1 MAEEQIATGTVDAH
15 AIVNPPSRRASAP
28 PALDI
33 EHQRDVLARLKRIEG
48 QLRGIRKMIE
58 EPRLCIAILQQLAAA
73 EAAIGRVSHVILKF
87 HVEKCVPHSIA
98 QGTDE
103 HTESL
108 AELVDIVDRF
118 SR

>member
-1 MAEEQIATGTVDAH
+1 MADNHADLATEV
-15 AIVNPPSRRASAP
+15 PPEMVMP
-28 PALDI
+28 LDSTS
-33 EHQRDVLARLKRIEG
+33 EPSLDFDHQRDVLARLKRVEG

-73 EAAIGRVSHVILKF
+73 EAAIARVSHVILKF
-87 HVEKCVPHSIA
+87 HVEKCVPHSAA
-98 QGTDE
+98 QGSDE
-103 HTESL
+103 HAERL

>member
-1 MAEEQIATGTVDAH
+1 MPNNQTDLALVAPH
-15 AIVNPPSRRASAP
+15 AMPMLAP
-28 PALDI
+28 KTNEPALDSD
-33 EHQRDVLARLKRIEG
+33 HQRDLLARLKRIEG

-73 EAAIGRVSHVILKF
+73 EAAIGKVSHSVLKF
-87 HVEKCVPHSIA
+87 HVEKCVPHSA
-98 QGTDE
+98 ARGSDE
-103 HTESL
+103 HAERL

>member
-1 MAEEQIATGTVDAH
+1 MAEDIDTVTLDTDP
-15 AIVNPPSRRASAP
+15 IVTPSRNGSA
-28 PALDI
+28 PALDA

-73 EAAIGRVSHVILKF
+73 EAAIARVSHVILKF
-87 HVEKCVPHSIA
+87 HVEKCVPHSMSL
-98 QGTDE
+98 GTDE
-103 HTESL
+103 HSESL

>member
-1 MAEEQIATGTVDAH
+1 MPEELTSTATLDPHVIVDPSTRPTVA
-15 AIVNPPSRRASAP
+15 
-28 PALDI
+28 ALDI
-33 EHQRDVLARLKRIEG
+33 DHQRDVLARLKRIEG

-73 EAAIGRVSHVILKF
+73 EAAIARVSHVILKF
-87 HVEKCVPHSIA
+87 HVEKCVPHSLT
-98 QGTDE
+98 QGSDE

>member
-1 MAEEQIATGTVDAH
+1 MPEEYSSTATLDPHV
-15 AIVNPPSRRASAP
+15 IVNPSSARATV
-28 PALDI
+28 PALDSD
-33 EHQRDVLARLKRIEG
+33 HQRDVLARLKRVEG

-87 HVEKCVPHSIA
+87 HVEKCVPHSLS
-98 QGTDE
+98 QGSDE
-103 HTESL
+103 HFESL

>member
-1 MAEEQIATGTVDAH
+1 MPEPQPNTATLDPHV
-15 AIVNPPSRRASAP
+15 IVNPSRRPSP

-33 EHQRDVLARLKRIEG
+33 DHQRDVLARLKRIEG

-98 QGTDE
+98 HGTDE
-103 HTESL
+103 HSDSL

>member
-1 MAEEQIATGTVDAH
+1 MPEEYSSTATLDPHV
-15 AIVNPPSRRASAP
+15 IVNPSSARATV

-33 EHQRDVLARLKRIEG
+33 DHQRDVLARLKRVEG

-87 HVEKCVPHSIA
+87 HVEKCVPHSVSR
-98 QGTDE
+98 GSEE
-103 HTESL
+103 HSESL

>member
-1 MAEEQIATGTVDAH
+1 MADDQTGTATLDPHV
-15 AIVNPPSRRASAP
+15 IVPSRRASE

-33 EHQRDVLARLKRIEG
+33 DHQRDVLARLKRVEG

-73 EAAIGRVSHVILKF
+73 EAAIARVSHVILKF
-87 HVEKCVPHSIA
+87 HVETCVPHSIT

>member
-1 MAEEQIATGTVDAH
+1 MADELTTTATLDAH
-15 AIVNPPSRRASAP
+15 AIVKPSRRASA

-87 HVEKCVPHSIA
+87 HVEKCVPHSVT

>member
-1 MAEEQIATGTVDAH
+1 MADQHPATATLDPHV
-15 AIVNPPSRRASAP
+15 IVTPSRQAGT
-28 PALDI
+28 PALDN

-58 EPRLCIAILQQLAAA
+58 EPRPCIAILQQLAAA

-98 QGTDE
+98 QGADE

-108 AELVDIVDRF
+108 AE
-118 SR
+118 

>member
-1 MAEEQIATGTVDAH
+1 MAEDMTTTATLDAH
-15 AIVNPPSRRASAP
+15 AIVKPSRRASA

-87 HVEKCVPHSIA
+87 HVEKCVPHSVA
-98 QGTDE
+98 QGADE

>member
-1 MAEEQIATGTVDAH
+1 MADHGTGPSAAEPH
-15 AIVNPPSRRASAP
+15 AIVNASDRAGAH
-28 PALDI
+28 ALDHD
-33 EHQRDVLARLKRIEG
+33 HQRDVLARLKRIEG

-58 EPRLCIAILQQLAAA
+58 EPRACIAILQQLAAA
-73 EAAIGRVSHVILKF
+73 EAAIARVSHVILKF
-87 HVEKCVPHSIA
+87 HVEKCVPHSLTK
-98 QGTDE
+98 GSNE

>member
-1 MAEEQIATGTVDAH
+1 MADNQTNLAEAARVMLMPESPT
-15 AIVNPPSRRASAP
+15 NEPS
-28 PALDI
+28 LDFD
-33 EHQRDVLARLKRIEG
+33 HQRDVLARLKRIEG

-87 HVEKCVPHSIA
+87 HVEKCVPHSAA
-98 QGTDE
+98 QGSDE
-103 HTESL
+103 HAERL

>member
-1 MAEEQIATGTVDAH
+1 MADEQTALASV
-15 AIVNPPSRRASAP
+15 ASAIRMP
-28 PALDI
+28 MPTEHEEPALDFD
-33 EHQRDVLARLKRIEG
+33 HQRDVLARLKRIEG

-73 EAAIGRVSHVILKF
+73 EAAIGRVSHVILKY
-87 HVEKCVPHSIA
+87 HVETCVPHSA
-98 QGTDE
+98 KKGSDE
-103 HTESL
+103 HAERL

>member
-1 MAEEQIATGTVDAH
+1 MSEQLDTATLHSHVASSSRSNGT
-15 AIVNPPSRRASAP
+15 
-28 PALDI
+28 PALDLD
-33 EHQRDVLARLKRIEG
+33 HQRDVLARLKRIEG

-73 EAAIGRVSHVILKF
+73 EAAIARVSHVILKF
-87 HVEKCVPHSIA
+87 HVEKCVPHSVA
-98 QGTDE
+98 LGVDE
-103 HTESL
+103 HSESL

>member
-1 MAEEQIATGTVDAH
+1 MANEQPDTATLDPQVM
-15 AIVNPPSRRASAP
+15 VNHSREAGAP
-28 PALDI
+28 PALDH

-48 QLRGIRKMIE
+48 QLRGIRKMVE
-58 EPRLCIAILQQLAAA
+58 EPRLCISILQQLAAA

-87 HVEKCVPHSIA
+87 HVEKCVPHSVA
-98 QGTDE
+98 QGSDE
-103 HTESL
+103 HIESL

>member
-1 MAEEQIATGTVDAH
+1 MADQQPNLATLEPHV
-15 AIVNPPSRRASAP
+15 IVTPSRRVST
-28 PALDI
+28 PALDNDY
-33 EHQRDVLARLKRIEG
+33 QRDVLARLKRIEG

-58 EPRLCIAILQQLAAA
+58 EPRQCIAILQQLAAA

-87 HVEKCVPHSIA
+87 HVEKCVPHSMA
-98 QGTDE
+98 QGADE

>member
-1 MAEEQIATGTVDAH
+1 MSDELISTTTLDPH
-15 AIVNPPSRRASAP
+15 VNINHSARANGG
-28 PALDI
+28 PALDND
-33 EHQRDVLARLKRIEG
+33 HQRDVLARLKRIEG

-87 HVEKCVPHSIA
+87 HVEKCVPHSIT
-98 QGTDE
+98 QGADE
-103 HTESL
+103 HIESL